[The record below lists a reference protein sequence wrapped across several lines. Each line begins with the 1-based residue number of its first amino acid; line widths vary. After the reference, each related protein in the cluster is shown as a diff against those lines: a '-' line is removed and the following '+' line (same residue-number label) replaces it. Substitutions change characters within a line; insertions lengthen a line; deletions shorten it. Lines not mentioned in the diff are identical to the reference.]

1 MKLSAIEVITV
12 QDTAPGSSGG
22 TFAAVSGD
30 SLTIRGTA
38 KRAHLLA
45 GWTNF
50 QGQGFLRF
58 TSPRLHDTTVGLQ
71 FQAPVGIAETELPM
85 EQELAPQDTLTA
97 FGIGSATAGD
107 IEQGSI
113 VVGYENLL
121 GITGRFISKA
131 ELLRRAAELFTV
143 RTTLASAGTSGG
155 YSGEEA
161 IDSDQDQFKAN
172 QDYAILGASAIVDA
186 GSVCTIGI
194 RAPDWGNLRVG
205 IPGSLT
211 PERFSNWFVR
221 LSERINSAT
230 IPVFNSSNRGVV
242 MLDVAKNEVDGDP
255 EIVIWLA
262 RLK

>member
-1 MKLSAIEVITV
+1 MKINAIEVVTV
-12 QDTAPGSSGG
+12 EDTAPGTGGG
-22 TFAAVSGD
+22 TFNAVTGD

-38 KRAHLLA
+38 KKAHLLA

-50 QGQGFLRF
+50 QSQGFLRF

-71 FQAPVGIAETELPM
+71 FQAPVGIAESELPIV
-85 EQELAPQDTLTA
+85 QALAPQDTLTA
-97 FGIGSATAGD
+97 FGVGSATAGD
-107 IEQGSI
+107 IEQGAI
-113 VVGYENLL
+113 VVGYEDLL
-121 GITGRFISKA
+121 GINGRFVNKKDLI
-131 ELLRRAAELFTV
+131 RRADELFTV
-143 RTTLASAGTSGG
+143 RTTLAAAGTSGG

-172 QDYAILGASAIVDA
+172 QDYAILGGSAIVDA
-186 GSVCTIGI
+186 GTVCTIGI

-211 PERFSNWFVR
+211 PERYSNWFVR
-221 LSERINSAT
+221 LSERIDSPT

-242 MLDVAKNEVDGDP
+242 LVDVAKNEVDGDP
-255 EIVIWLA
+255 EIILWLA

>member
-1 MKLSAIEVITV
+1 MKINAIEVVTV
-12 QDTAPGSSGG
+12 EDTAPGSAGG
-22 TFAAVSGD
+22 TFNAVSGD

-38 KRAHLLA
+38 KKASLMT

-71 FQAPVGIAETELPM
+71 FQAPVGIAESEIPM
-85 EQELAPQDTLTA
+85 EQALAPQDTLSV
-97 FGIGSATAGD
+97 FGVGSATAGD

-113 VVGYENLL
+113 VIAYEGLL
-121 GITGRFISKA
+121 GIDGRFVSKA
-131 ELLRRAAELFTV
+131 DLLRRTAELFTV
-143 RTTLASAGTSGG
+143 RTTLASAGVAGG
-155 YSGEEA
+155 YSGEES
-161 IDSDQDQFKAN
+161 IDNDQNQFKAN
-172 QDYAILGASAIVDA
+172 EDYAILGGSAIIDA

-211 PERFSNWFVR
+211 PQRFSNWFVR
-221 LSERINSAT
+221 LSERLNSPC
-230 IPVFNSSNRGVV
+230 IPIFNSSNRGVV
-242 MLDVAKNEVDGDP
+242 LVDVAKNEVDGDP
-255 EIVIWLA
+255 EVVLWLA

>member
-1 MKLSAIEVITV
+1 MKLSAIEVLTLE
-12 QDTAPGSSGG
+12 DTAPGASGG
-22 TFAAVSGD
+22 AFAAVTGD

-38 KRAHLLA
+38 KRAHLLGA
-45 GWTNF
+45 WTNF
-50 QGQGFLRF
+50 QSQGFLRL

-71 FQAPVGIAETELPM
+71 FQAPAGIAESEMPVI
-85 EQELAPQDTLTA
+85 QELAPQDTLTG
-97 FGIGSATAGD
+97 FGVGSATGGD

-121 GITGRFISKA
+121 GITARFISKTD
-131 ELLRRAAELFTV
+131 LLRKAVELFTV
-143 RTTLASAGTSGG
+143 RTTLASAGVAGG

-161 IDSDQDQFKAN
+161 INNDQDQFKAN
-172 QDYAILGASAIVDA
+172 QDYAILGGSCIVDA
-186 GSVCTIGI
+186 GTVCTIGI

-211 PERFSNWFVR
+211 PDRYSNWFVR
-221 LSERINSAT
+221 LADRLNASV

-242 MLDVAKNEVDGDP
+242 LVDVAKNEVDGDP
-255 EIVIWLA
+255 EIVLWLA